1 MTITKVPCGV
11 ASAGDFIFRILHYSL
26 RKTLRFYL
34 PLRTVTVGSSFVL
47 RFSSLPSAPH
57 GDRWFVLRFSS
68 FVPLPREGL
77 GVGCPLFLHLIDDN
91 LYVGG

>member
-26 RKTLRFYL
+26 SKTLRFYL

-47 RFSSLPSAPH
+47 RFSS
-57 GDRWFVLRFSS
+57 

-77 GVGCPLFLHLIDDN
+77 GVGCHLFLHLIDDH